1 MLLLTLISIV
11 VVLLLIK
18 VVMYLFMA
26 VWNRLGKKH

>member
-1 MLLLTLISIV
+1 MLLLKLISIV

-18 VVMYLFMA
+18 VAMYLFMA